1 MTTSKLKYPV
11 IFIHGMFG
19 WGEDVTFNKIISYW
33 GGTCGS
39 ITKYLRS
46 KDVECYSVSVG
57 PVSSA
62 WDQACEL
69 YAQLMG
75 TQVDYGKVHSG
86 KHNHKQ
92 YGRRFEKKIFEN
104 WSKEKKIHLVG
115 HSFGGTCIRMLCHL
129 LEYGAPEEVEA
140 SGEEVSD
147 LFKGGKGYLVSSVT
161 TLCSPLGD
169 IDTYKAFEE
178 KNYISIINR
187 GMTSYTGTFGRSPL
201 NGKFLDFKLEHFGL
215 TNTPGKRDAG
225 PKKEA
230 KKNLIDSN
238 DNIIY
243 DLSPEGIRKTNERIE
258 IVPDIYYFS
267 YSFNAMEYNEKKQ
280 RDAITHTHFI
290 GLRYSAYIMMK
301 YSHKNG
307 VFVGNG
313 NDGLVNVSAAG
324 NPPDEPGIPF
334 DKNYKKGIWNIME
347 VAKGDHGTPIGLF
360 VSKKFTRNFYDE
372 LTDLM
377 KSVEEKE
384 EKFS

>member
-1 MTTSKLKYPV
+1 MTTDKLKYPV

-19 WGEDVTFNKIISYW
+19 WGEDVAFNKIIPYW

-39 ITKYLRS
+39 ITKYLRD
-46 KDVECYSVSVG
+46 KGVECYSVSVG

-75 TQVDYGKVHSG
+75 MQVDYGKVHSE

-92 YGRRFEKKIFEN
+92 YGRKFEKRIFDN
-104 WSKEKKIHLVG
+104 WSKEKKVHLVG

-140 SGEEVSD
+140 SGEAVSD
-147 LFKGGKGYLVSSVT
+147 LFKGGKGYLVSTVT

-178 KNYISIINR
+178 KNFISIINK
-187 GMTSYTGTFGRSPL
+187 GMTNYTGTFGRSPL
-201 NGKFLDFKLEHFGL
+201 NGKLVDFKLEHFGL
-215 TNTPGKRDAG
+215 TNTPGQRDAG

-230 KKNLIDSN
+230 KNRLINSN
-238 DNIIY
+238 DNIVY
-243 DLSPEGIRKTNERIE
+243 DLSPEGIRKINERIE
-258 IVPDIYYFS
+258 IVPNIYYFS
-267 YSFNAMEYNEKKQ
+267 YSFNALEYNEKKQ
-280 RDAITHTHFI
+280 RDAITHAHFI

-334 DKNYKKGIWNIME
+334 DKNYQKGVWNIMS

-360 VSKKFTRNFYDE
+360 VSKKYTHNFYDSMIE
-372 LTDLM
+372 LM
-377 KSVEEKE
+377 KDVEDRE
-384 EKFS
+384 

>member
-1 MTTSKLKYPV
+1 MSTGKLKYPV

-19 WGEDVTFNKIISYW
+19 WGEDVAFNRIIPYW

-46 KDVECYSVSVG
+46 KGVECYSVSVG

-69 YAQLMG
+69 YAQLTG
-75 TQVDYGKVHSG
+75 TQVDYGKVHSE

-92 YGRRFEKKIFEN
+92 YGRNFEKKIFDG

-140 SGEEVSD
+140 SGEDVSE

-178 KNYISIINR
+178 KNFISIINR

-215 TNTPGKRDAG
+215 TNTPGKKDAS

-230 KKNLIDSN
+230 KKRLIDSK

-243 DLSPEGIRKTNERIE
+243 DLSPQGIRNINERIE
-258 IVPDIYYFS
+258 IVPSIYYFS

-334 DKNYKKGIWNIME
+334 DKNYGKGIWNIMA

-360 VSKKFTRNFYDE
+360 VSKKFIHNFYDE
-372 LTDLM
+372 LIGLM

-384 EKFS
+384 